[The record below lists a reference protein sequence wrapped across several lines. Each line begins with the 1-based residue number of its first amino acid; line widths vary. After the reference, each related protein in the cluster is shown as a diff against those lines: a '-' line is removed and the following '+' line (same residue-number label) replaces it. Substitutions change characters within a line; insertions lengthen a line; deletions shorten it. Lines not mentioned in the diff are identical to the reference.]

1 LQLRPI
7 SPTCLV
13 GSLPSSRH
21 GLGQGDANHMHSNFG
36 VQIRDVRLLI
46 STAYG
51 EAIPAAVTWGARRNY
66 EVGICEI
73 VGWSFMG
80 RCSPVGAE
88 RLWRWRWR
96 WLRCVPSAD
105 HRAAVRPELSDG
117 GRNCLP
123 HLCDQTAT
131 CGTDSGVQIRDAG
144 LFMSIATRTTSAS

>member
-1 LQLRPI
+1 MKSGYVKSSAGVLW
-7 SPTCLV
+7 V
-13 GSLPSSRH
+13 G
-21 GLGQGDANHMHSNFG
+21 
-36 VQIRDVRLLI
+36 VLL
-46 STAYG
+46 S
-51 EAIPAAVTWGARRNY
+51 VL
-66 EVGICEI
+66 
-73 VGWSFMG
+73 
-80 RCSPVGAE
+80 E